1 MNPFFWSF
9 SLYAQGS
16 PPTGPVPT
24 GGPSP
29 WGSLLMLLL
38 LFVIFYFLLIRPQQK
53 QMKEHQ
59 KLIQSLEK
67 GDEVVTQSGIHG
79 KIVALSER
87 TAILEVSKGV
97 EMKFDRSTIARKKPK
112 EE

>member
-1 MNPFFWSF
+1 M
-9 SLYAQGS
+9 
-16 PPTGPVPT
+16 

-87 TAILEVSKGV
+87 TVILEVAKGV
-97 EMKFDRSTIARKKPK
+97 EIKFDRNAIARKKPR